1 MTSPLT
7 FDSASPR
14 LGLPFLFAGQS
25 QKEIFV
31 NEALALTDALM
42 HCLIEGVANS
52 PPPTVNNGMNWL
64 VGSTPSGE
72 WAGQAGKLAC
82 KQAGG
87 WMFVQPVD
95 GMRIV
100 NRATGQ
106 IMLFLTTWKTA
117 SAIPAPTGGS
127 TVDAEARTAVT
138 QIIAALKAS
147 GILPAS

>member
-147 GILPAS
+147 GILSAS